1 MSYACLILGESG
13 TGKTCSLR
21 NLDPKNTLLI
31 QPVRKPLPFRST
43 GWKEIKAKGD
53 GNNILVCSNPQAIIN
68 CMKASPFDVIVVD
81 DFQYILL
88 SLYMNRR
95 SEKSYEKFSELAG
108 VGYDVVRAASELE
121 NNKRVYILGHT
132 TTDDYGRVH
141 LKTIGKMLDSVVVLE
156 GFFTTVLRAQVDPA
170 AGRFYF
176 STRNDGHDT
185 VKAPVGMFEAAE
197 IDNDLALVD
206 EIACNYWG
214 IPQIEEKQANEET

>member
-1 MSYACLILGESG
+1 MSYATLVLGESG

-43 GWKEIKAKGD
+43 GWKEIKQKGD

-68 CMKASPFDVIVVD
+68 CMHASPFEVVVID

-88 SLYMNRR
+88 SLYMSRR

-108 VGYDVVRAASELE
+108 AGYDVVRAASELE
-121 NNKRVYILGHT
+121 PNKRVYILGHT
-132 TTDDYGRVH
+132 ATDDFGRVH

-176 STRNDGHDT
+176 STRNNGNDT
-185 VKAPVGMFEAAE
+185 VKAPVGMFEQAE

-206 EIACNYWG
+206 EIACEYWG
-214 IPQIEEKQANEET
+214 ISQTEDKQANEET

>member
-1 MSYACLILGESG
+1 MSYATLILGESG
-13 TGKTCSLR
+13 TGKTTSLR

-31 QPVRKPLPFRST
+31 QPIRKPLPFRSA
-43 GWKEIKAKGD
+43 GWKEIKVKGD
-53 GNNILVCSNPQAIIN
+53 GNNILVCSNPQAIIK
-68 CMKASPFDVIVVD
+68 CMQASPFDIVVID

-141 LKTIGKMLDSVVVLE
+141 LKTIEKMLDSVVVLE

-176 STRNDGHDT
+176 STRNNGNDT
-185 VKAPVGMFEAAE
+185 VKAPVGMFEQAE
-197 IDNDLALVD
+197 IENDLAEVD
-206 EIACNYWG
+206 RIACEYWG
-214 IPQIEEKQANEET
+214 IGEVKEE

>member
-31 QPVRKPLPFRST
+31 QPVRKPLPFRSA
-43 GWKEIKAKGD
+43 GWKEIKQKGD
-53 GNNILVCSNPQAIIN
+53 GNNIFVCADPQKIIN
-68 CMKASPFDVIVVD
+68 CMHASPFEVVVID

-121 NNKRVYILGHT
+121 PNKRVYVLGHT
-132 TTDDYGRVH
+132 ATDDFGRVH

-176 STRNDGHDT
+176 STRNNGNDT
-185 VKAPVGMFEAAE
+185 VKAPVGMFEQAE
-197 IDNDLALVD
+197 IDNDLAAID
-206 EIACNYWG
+206 
-214 IPQIEEKQANEET
+214 QIVCDYYSITTNKENEK

>member
-1 MSYACLILGESG
+1 MSYSCLVLGESG
-13 TGKTCSLR
+13 AGKTCSLR

-53 GNNILVCSNPQAIIN
+53 GNNIFVSSDPQQIIN
-68 CMKASPFDVIVVD
+68 CMRASPFEVIVVD

-108 VGYDVVRAASELE
+108 IGYDVVRAASELE

-132 TTDDYGRVH
+132 TTDDFGRVH
-141 LKTIGKMLDSVVVLE
+141 LKTIGKMLDNMVVLE

-176 STRNDGHDT
+176 STRNNGNDT
-185 VKAPVGMFEAAE
+185 VKAPVGMFEQAE
-197 IDNDLALVD
+197 IENDLAEVD
-206 EIACNYWG
+206 RIACEYWG
-214 IPQIEEKQANEET
+214 IGEVKEE

>member
-1 MSYACLILGESG
+1 MSYATLVLGESG

-53 GNNILVCSNPQAIIN
+53 GNNILVCSNPQTIIN

-214 IPQIEEKQANEET
+214 IPQAEEKQANEET

>member
-1 MSYACLILGESG
+1 MSYATLILGESG
-13 TGKTCSLR
+13 TGKTTSLR

-31 QPVRKPLPFRST
+31 QPIRKPLPFRSA

-53 GNNILVCSNPQAIIN
+53 GNNILVSADPQQIIR
-68 CMKASPFDVIVVD
+68 CMHASPFDVIVID

-141 LKTIGKMLDSVVVLE
+141 LKTIGKMLDSLVVLE

-176 STRNDGHDT
+176 STRNNGNDT
-185 VKAPVGMFEAAE
+185 VKAPVGMFEQAE
-197 IDNDLALVD
+197 IENDLAEVD
-206 EIACNYWG
+206 RIACEYWG
-214 IPQIEEKQANEET
+214 IGEVKEE